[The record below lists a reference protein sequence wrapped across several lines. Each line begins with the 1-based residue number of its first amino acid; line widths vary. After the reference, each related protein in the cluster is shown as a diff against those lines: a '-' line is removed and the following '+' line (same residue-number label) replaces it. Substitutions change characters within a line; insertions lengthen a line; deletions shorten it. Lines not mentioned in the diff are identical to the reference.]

1 MSTKDND
8 PAQDPKQASL
18 LTGDTAAHAAD
29 ISAAS
34 VAGAQEAAAV
44 QGAQD
49 AAQSA
54 ASAGTPADAPAEAA
68 GKAPVEA
75 ASKAPVDAS
84 AAAAA
89 TDDATATTTDEAV
102 ATEGTSA
109 DDAAAAEPEIPGQ
122 LPGELLAARRIEMRL
137 SIEELSARVKLAPR
151 QLVALEANDFG
162 ALPGMATTR
171 GFIRSCAKTMG
182 MDPEPLLAML
192 AQEPNPALGPIVM
205 RRPLPQPGF
214 NGRRYGPSTSHRR
227 GANKLM
233 GLAAVVLI
241 FVGMLAYVAWRNDWL
256 QLPSLDLSSARDAA
270 TATSPAPEAVAPA
283 AEAGTGTEPS
293 ANAQPAPATPA
304 ASASSA
310 ASTAAAR
317 ADAEAYA
324 PAAPAPVA
332 PAAGATAGK
341 AEPAKAATAASAATI
356 DPTRALELKLREDSW
371 VEVLTQNGER
381 KLMARLVKAGSTER
395 IEVTEPL
402 ILVVGNAAGVDV
414 TLRGQPVSLKAG
426 TRDNVAKVN
435 LK

>member
-1 MSTKDND
+1 MSTEDND

-29 ISAAS
+29 TSAAS
-34 VAGAQEAAAV
+34 VDGAQEAAAV

-54 ASAGTPADAPAEAA
+54 ASAAGTPADAPDEAA
-68 GKAPVEA
+68 GKAPV
-75 ASKAPVDAS
+75 DAS
-84 AAAAA
+84 AAAAAAA

-332 PAAGATAGK
+332 PAAGANAGK

>member
-1 MSTKDND
+1 MSTKDTD

-18 LTGDTAAHAAD
+18 LTGDAAAQAAD
-29 ISAAS
+29 ASAAS
-34 VAGAQEAAAV
+34 VAGAQEAAPV

-54 ASAGTPADAPAEAA
+54 ASADTHADAPIDAS
-68 GKAPVEA
+68 VEA
-75 ASKAPVDAS
+75 SVEAPP
-84 AAAAA
+84 AAAA
-89 TDDATATTTDEAV
+89 DAAATTSGE
-102 ATEGTSA
+102 ATEVEGESVGDT
-109 DDAAAAEPEIPGQ
+109 AAAEPEIPGQ

-151 QLVALEANDFG
+151 QLIALEANDFG

-171 GFIRSCAKTMG
+171 GFIRSCAKSMG

-192 AQEPNPALGPIVM
+192 AQEPNPALGPMVM

-256 QLPSLDLSSARDAA
+256 HLPSLDLSSARDAV
-270 TATSPAPEAVAPA
+270 TATSPAPDAEAPA
-283 AEAGTGTEPS
+283 AEAGTTTEPS
-293 ANAQPAPATPA
+293 ANTQAAPAAPA
-304 ASASSA
+304 STVASTA
-310 ASTAAAR
+310 ASTAAAP
-317 ADAEAYA
+317 ADAEVYA

-332 PAAGATAGK
+332 PAAGANAGK
-341 AEPAKAATAASAATI
+341 AELAKPATAASSATI

-381 KLMARLVKAGSTER
+381 KLMARLVKAGSIER

>member
-29 ISAAS
+29 TSAAS

-54 ASAGTPADAPAEAA
+54 ASAAGTPADAPDEAA
-68 GKAPVEA
+68 GKAPV
-75 ASKAPVDAS
+75 DAS
-84 AAAAA
+84 AAAAAAA

-332 PAAGATAGK
+332 PAAGANAGK